1 MQVFLKQVA
10 ADNLNDE
17 LHATLYDLPELKMLQ
32 LSMDGLNTNLK
43 ELELL
48 NTFRC
53 QNEMI

>member
-1 MQVFLKQVA
+1 MFLKQVA

-53 QNEMI
+53 KNEMI